1 MVKMFLKSS
10 LCKLPLVVPPPIGTY
25 LVVSAM
31 KVVFVWNEMM
41 KMRDRRDLKTKI
53 ENEVVVVM
61 YDYEYDAVILAHE
74 MGVKVK
80 KKRTKNV
87 LGGVGMFG

>member
-1 MVKMFLKSS
+1 
-10 LCKLPLVVPPPIGTY
+10 
-25 LVVSAM
+25 
-31 KVVFVWNEMM
+31 MM

-74 MGVKVK
+74 IGVKVK

>member
-1 MVKMFLKSS
+1 
-10 LCKLPLVVPPPIGTY
+10 
-25 LVVSAM
+25 
-31 KVVFVWNEMM
+31 MM
-41 KMRDRRDLKTKI
+41 KMRERDRRDLKRKI
-53 ENEVVVVM
+53 ENEVVVM
-61 YDYEYDAVILAHE
+61 YEYEYDAVILAHE

>member
-1 MVKMFLKSS
+1 
-10 LCKLPLVVPPPIGTY
+10 
-25 LVVSAM
+25 
-31 KVVFVWNEMM
+31 MM

-53 ENEVVVVM
+53 ENEVVVM
-61 YDYEYDAVILAHE
+61 YDYDYEYDAVILAHE